1 MFRTHELCT
10 EWQYS
15 KCEYRYAVHPLE
27 RRVKWLIIIC
37 TELRRVKDIWPGW
50 DSKPSPSD
58 RQAATLTIGLARLGF
73 PVEILNGNQK

>member
-1 MFRTHELCT
+1 M
-10 EWQYS
+10 
-15 KCEYRYAVHPLE
+15 
-27 RRVKWLIIIC
+27 
-37 TELRRVKDIWPGW
+37 KDIWPGW